1 MAIDFRLA
9 YRSPT
14 EFVDL
19 FPKTQFQAIDDVG
32 NLFNTVILPV
42 TIPASSDIIQ
52 TITITASA
60 ELANSVNRMYL
71 SSGSQEDYGTITQ
84 YQVNENQL
92 IITRLYGGSENDI
105 EVNLVFFV
113 KEDI

>member
-19 FPKTQFQAIDDVG
+19 FPKTQLQAIDDG
-32 NLFNTVILPV
+32 NLFDTVILPV
-42 TIPASSDIIQ
+42 TIPASNDVTQ

-71 SSGSQEDYGTITQ
+71 SSGSQEDYSTITQ
-84 YQVNENQL
+84 YQVNTNQL
-92 IITRLYGGSENDI
+92 VITRLYGGSENGI
-105 EVNLVFFV
+105 EVNLVFLV